1 MDIRLL
7 VLRTGDLERLADFY
21 SLFGVTFDYHR
32 QGNSPLHYSATIG
45 KTVLE
50 IYPLTKSQNEPD
62 KKLHLG
68 FGIDN
73 FQETVQKLKELQV
86 AFSLEPT
93 QTDFGFMTII
103 SDPDDRKI
111 ELYKK

>member
-7 VLRTGDLERLADFY
+7 VLRTGDTKRLAEFY
-21 SLFGVTFDYHR
+21 SLFGLKFDYHKH
-32 QGNSPLHYSATIG
+32 GDSPLHYSTTIG

-50 IYPLTKSQNEPD
+50 IYPLTKRQIKPD
-62 KKLHLG
+62 KNLRLG

-73 FQETVQKLKELQV
+73 FDETIQKLKKLEV

-93 QTDFGFMTII
+93 QTNFGFMSII